1 MIYFWCRQKV
11 FQIMAQYWTQ
21 LFQFQPHLRLQFQ
34 YQNTQRNGDGSN
46 ATHSP
51 VSRLLFSTTLN
62 YTSTTLFEFEK
73 WEVEELLLEQT
84 SFGISGLWWCSSP
97 LSHPAVITGL
107 VLSWLPVGER
117 DKGQL
122 DSAANTPPAARAA
135 ATAACSSTSQGEV
148 VEEESVAAMQKAK
161 VRGGVSSTTAAN
173 NLQAAPS
180 PHDHSIPITPKS
192 QA

>member
-122 DSAANTPPAARAA
+122 DSAALISPFWLLPSLSWAQQPIHPQQPVLLPQLPAPAHLR
-135 ATAACSSTSQGEV
+135 E
-148 VEEESVAAMQKAK
+148 K
-161 VRGGVSSTTAAN
+161 
-173 NLQAAPS
+173 
-180 PHDHSIPITPKS
+180 
-192 QA
+192 